1 MQSSTIFD
9 AIEACLVD
17 RVKQLLADPNT
28 DINQKSSRGDTPLV
42 RAVLTADEFEDGDDY
57 RKEAL
62 EIVKEILK
70 HPKLDV
76 NMKSGYH
83 QSAALHNANSEE
95 TVKLLLAHP
104 KINVN
109 ITDRDHGTRLHEA
122 IKYSEYDVTKA
133 LLEDPRTDV
142 TIRNGDTAFEQ
153 TMSPKIQTLVDKYI
167 ENKNRRMAAEVV
179 TMSGTN
185 TRSRS
190 LPQLP
195 LGVSGNIS
203 QFLTTTNPKPP
214 KVSEETM
221 RYQERVAR
229 EKEAAEQ
236 KQQADKDYRAREAML
251 LGRDSFPTNITTPS
265 STEFIGNNPR
275 NLGGRK
281 TRRKPIS
288 ARYSRSV
295 KVRSW

>member
-1 MQSSTIFD
+1 MQNSSLVD
-9 AIEACLVD
+9 AIGDFDVD
-17 RVKQLLADPNT
+17 RVKQILANLNT
-28 DINQKSSRGDTPLV
+28 DINRIERGGTPIV
-42 RAVLTADEFEDGDDY
+42 WAVTAVDKFADNNDD
-57 RKEAL
+57 RNKAI
-62 EIVKEILK
+62 EILKEILK

-76 NMKSGYH
+76 NKKSYEGT
-83 QSAALHNANSEE
+83 ALHRADSED
-95 TVKLLLAHP
+95 TIKLLLAHP

-109 ITDRDHGTRLHEA
+109 ITNNSHDTPLHKS
-122 IKYSEYDVTKA
+122 IQHSNYGVTKT
-133 LLEDPRTDV
+133 LLADPRIDV
-142 TIRNGDTAFEQ
+142 TIRNGYTPFEQ
-153 TMSPKIQTLVDKYI
+153 YMQSRIRTLVDNFI
-167 ENKNRRMAAEVV
+167 ENKKNRRMVAEVA

-185 TRSRS
+185 AQTRS

-195 LGVSGNIS
+195 PGVSGNIS

-251 LGRDSFPTNITTPS
+251 LGRDSFPIN
-265 STEFIGNNPR
+265 STLVSTDFVGNNPR
-275 NLGGRK
+275 NLGGQK

>member
-1 MQSSTIFD
+1 MQGSTIFNAID
-9 AIEACLVD
+9 ACDVD

-28 DINQKSSRGDTPLV
+28 DINKKSSRGDTPLV

-109 ITDRDHGTRLHEA
+109 ITDGDRETRLHEA

-142 TIRNGDTAFEQ
+142 TIRNGYTAFEQ
-153 TMSPKIQTLVDKYI
+153 TMSPKIQTLVNKYI
-167 ENKNRRMAAEVV
+167 ENKNM
-179 TMSGTN
+179 TI
-185 TRSRS
+185 
-190 LPQLP
+190 
-195 LGVSGNIS
+195 NI
-203 QFLTTTNPKPP
+203 
-214 KVSEETM
+214 
-221 RYQERVAR
+221 
-229 EKEAAEQ
+229 
-236 KQQADKDYRAREAML
+236 
-251 LGRDSFPTNITTPS
+251 
-265 STEFIGNNPR
+265 
-275 NLGGRK
+275 
-281 TRRKPIS
+281 
-288 ARYSRSV
+288 
-295 KVRSW
+295 

>member
-1 MQSSTIFD
+1 MQNSSLVD
-9 AIEACLVD
+9 AIGDFDVD
-17 RVKQLLADPNT
+17 RVKQILANLNT
-28 DINQKSSRGDTPLV
+28 DINRIERGGTPIV
-42 RAVLTADEFEDGDDY
+42 WAVTAVDKFADNNDD
-57 RKEAL
+57 RNKAI
-62 EIVKEILK
+62 EILKEILK

-76 NMKSGYH
+76 NKKSYEGT
-83 QSAALHNANSEE
+83 ALHRADSED
-95 TVKLLLAHP
+95 TIKLLLAHP

-109 ITDRDHGTRLHEA
+109 ITNNSHDTPLHKS
-122 IKYSEYDVTKA
+122 IQHSNYGVTKT
-133 LLEDPRTDV
+133 LLADPRIDV
-142 TIRNGDTAFEQ
+142 TIRNGYTPFEQ
-153 TMSPKIQTLVDKYI
+153 YMQSRIRTLVDNFI
-167 ENKNRRMAAEVV
+167 ENKKNRRMVAEVA

-185 TRSRS
+185 AQTRS

-195 LGVSGNIS
+195 PGVSGNIS

-229 EKEAAEQ
+229 EKQAAEQ

-251 LGRDSFPTNITTPS
+251 LGRDSFPIN
-265 STEFIGNNPR
+265 STLVSTDFVGNNPR
-275 NLGGRK
+275 NLGGQK